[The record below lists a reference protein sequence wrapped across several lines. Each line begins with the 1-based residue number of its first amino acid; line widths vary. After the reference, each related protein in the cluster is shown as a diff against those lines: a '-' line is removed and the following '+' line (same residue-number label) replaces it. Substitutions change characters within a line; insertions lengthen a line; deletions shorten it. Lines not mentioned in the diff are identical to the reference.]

1 MRHDATGRITKSARH
16 HLICVLHGRR
26 IRPLRDDERG
36 DFSVVLT
43 STLTLLALIIGFTFS
58 MAVNRYEQRKNCE
71 AAEANMIGTE
81 YFRADFLPGED
92 AAKIRELLRKYLDQ
106 RILFYTTRDEAQ
118 LVQIDGD
125 TAKLQNALWSSVQTA
140 SSAQPTPMSALTVS
154 SMNEIL
160 NSAGRTQSAWW
171 NRVPIEAWALMA
183 AIAICSNLLLG
194 YLARRAGA
202 LLILISALTVSIAF
216 FLISDIDS
224 PRGGVIRILP
234 QNLINLSGSIHS
246 H

>member
-1 MRHDATGRITKSARH
+1 
-16 HLICVLHGRR
+16 
-26 IRPLRDDERG
+26 
-36 DFSVVLT
+36 
-43 STLTLLALIIGFTFS
+43 

-81 YFRADFLPGED
+81 YFRADFLRGED

-140 SSAQPTPMSALTVS
+140 SCAQPSPMSALTVS

-160 NSAGRTQSAWW
+160 DSAGRTQSAWW

-194 YLARRAGA
+194 YQARRAGA